1 MSDYADL
8 IERLAAVASHLEQ
21 DVDGNPVAAAVNKRR
36 AETVDEGIAV
46 IHSLRASLANEKEAR
61 EKADALATFF
71 ETEMT
76 RILQEG
82 AKR

>member
-1 MSDYADL
+1 MTDYAEL
-8 IERLAAVASHLEQ
+8 ITKLRRWVACDDPFDTAQ
-21 DVDGNPVAAAVNKRR
+21 AAAN
-36 AETVDEGIAV
+36 AIE
-46 IHSLRASLANEKEAR
+46 SLRASLANEKEAR

-82 AKR
+82 QRK

>member
-1 MSDYADL
+1 MSDYAEL
-8 IERLAAVASHLEQ
+8 IDRLKLYGGDNAFYSWSLVHSALMDAAGAIE
-21 DVDGNPVAAAVNKRR
+21 
-36 AETVDEGIAV
+36 
-46 IHSLRASLANEKEAR
+46 SLRASLANEKEAR

-82 AKR
+82 QRK